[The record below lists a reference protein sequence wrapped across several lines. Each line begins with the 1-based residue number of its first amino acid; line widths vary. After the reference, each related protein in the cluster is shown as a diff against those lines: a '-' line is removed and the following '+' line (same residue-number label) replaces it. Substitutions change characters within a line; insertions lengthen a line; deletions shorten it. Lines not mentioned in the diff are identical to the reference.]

1 MKQQK
6 KETRGYVKTVAVCA
20 ILAVMGFVLDRFVG
34 ISIPLFGVTSLM
46 VNISYV
52 PIFMA
57 GILYGPIWGALVGG
71 VQDILCIT
79 LVPLGAPIWGITAT
93 TMLAGAMAGF
103 FGRFVLKVKK
113 ENRGD
118 LLVSPIQEKSKTV
131 PYYLFAAVSI
141 LVYAAVILTSAMKIT
156 VGETVH
162 DLSIWELLTKSSEY
176 KNAFIEISSLY
187 NSENIAEAF
196 YLWNSL
202 EDTFVTVAVLFVV
215 SLPFIVAALFLCH
228 RGKNLLATICSV
240 FGFLFSGL
248 ASATMLL
255 QIPKSLKDFSVS
267 AEFGFLPCLSPVI
280 GAAVMIVVLLET
292 DPIKFKISAFC
303 AITAITTSI
312 LNSFWISL
320 AYTSVTFWVYLLPRL
335 ATAILVTTPLYTFV
349 LYYLLA
355 KAKWLKKMV

>member
-6 KETRGYVKTVAVCA
+6 KDGRGYVKTVAVCA

-46 VNISYV
+46 INVSYV

-71 VQDILCIT
+71 VQDILCMI

-93 TMLAGAMAGF
+93 TMLAGAMAGL
-103 FGRFVLKVKK
+103 FGRFILKIKK

-118 LLVSPIQEKSKTV
+118 LLVSTAQKKSPSV
-131 PYYLFAAVSI
+131 PYFCFAAVSI
-141 LVYAAVILTSAMKIT
+141 LVYAAVILTSAIRIT
-156 VGETVH
+156 VGENLH

-176 KNAFIEISSLY
+176 KNAFIEITSLY
-187 NSENIAEAF
+187 NSENLAEMF
-196 YLWNSL
+196 YLWRGL
-202 EDTFVTVAVLFVV
+202 EETFSTVAILFVL
-215 SLPFIVAALFLCH
+215 SLPLIVAALFLC
-228 RGKNLLATICSV
+228 RKGKALLATVCSV

-248 ASATMLL
+248 ASATMVL
-255 QIPKSLKDFSVS
+255 QIPKSLKDIPVNT
-267 AEFGFLPCLSPVI
+267 EFGFLPCVSPII
-280 GAAVMIVVLLET
+280 GAFVMIVVLLET

-303 AITAITTSI
+303 AITAITTSV

-335 ATAILVTTPLYTFV
+335 ATAILVSTPLYAFL
-349 LYYLLA
+349 LYYLLV